1 MPVNAIAI
9 SIGKKIA
16 NTGVRIVPNPNP
28 VKNVIREVSSAVIEI
43 IMISIEII

>member
-16 NTGVRIVPNPNP
+16 KTGVRIVPNPNP
-28 VKNVIREVSSAVIEI
+28 VKKVISEVTKAVIEI
-43 IMISIEII
+43 IIISIEII